1 MQILLFS
8 RPTDSLYRGWIPT
21 CSRVWQLDF
30 FLADIVQWTVKKKK
44 KKSKTHF
51 WRLWQHFFYS
61 VDLWCNSLLC
71 AAARILFVFFLF
83 FLKDLW
89 KTEGNCAGSHL
100 FLFFLFYEKKKKK
113 RKKLQLSGFQ
123 ASFWLPSTSSLLAS
137 SSQVSSFSPHLFSP
151 PRRQRTTLSR
161 CSSER
166 VQTFCLFI
174 SPH

>member
-44 KKSKTHF
+44 KVKHTFDVFGSIF
-51 WRLWQHFFYS
+51 
-61 VDLWCNSLLC
+61 LLC
-71 AAARILFVFFLF
+71 WSLVQLVTLRCCTDFVFFFLF